1 MQESHFL
8 VHPVPPVA
16 PISANA
22 VHNVLCPGDN
32 GQLIFALPEFV
43 IYDTPV
49 LLSLTADLWFRLPHK
64 THTLSVSYRY
74 FSTLLFFPPRD
85 IHEAVPDQY
94 KTISLYF
101 LFHISQ
107 IRDSSF

>member
-22 VHNVLCPGDN
+22 VHNVLCSDDN

-49 LLSLTADLWFRLPHK
+49 LLGRYRPGRRVCAAIRHGGTAGTRRAGTYQGAGHQQISGRRIEFTLTTRELCQ
-64 THTLSVSYRY
+64 RY
-74 FSTLLFFPPRD
+74 IL
-85 IHEAVPDQY
+85 
-94 KTISLYF
+94 
-101 LFHISQ
+101 
-107 IRDSSF
+107 